1 MKILY
6 AIQGTGNGHVS
17 RAREIIPYLRKYGN
31 VDILISGTHAE
42 VDVGAEVKY
51 RFDGFGFVF
60 GSKGGVDFR
69 ETWKRFNLR
78 KFITDVKNLPV
89 REYDVVINDFEPVCA
104 WSCKLYR
111 KFSVGMSHQS
121 AYLSHKTPKITGFH
135 WGKIIMNHYAP
146 ASDYVTFHF
155 EKYDHFIHTP
165 VIRNEIRNLKPQNSG
180 HYTVYL
186 PAYSDEFILDK
197 VKEIPGSNWQ
207 IFSKHSK
214 QHYKTNNAEVFP
226 INNVLFQKSLAN
238 CEGLLTGGG
247 FEGPAE
253 ALYLGKKLLAVPM
266 HHQYEQQCNALALEK
281 LGVPVI
287 WKEHTFLE
295 KLKNWVASSQ
305 RIEIFFPDETEYI
318 IKNIIEKYGS
328 ESFNKKL

>member
-1 MKILY
+1 MK
-6 AIQGTGNGHVS
+6 
-17 RAREIIPYLRKYGN
+17 
-31 VDILISGTHAE
+31 E
-42 VDVGAEVKY
+42 VPD
-51 RFDGFGFVF
+51 
-60 GSKGGVDFR
+60 
-69 ETWKRFNLR
+69 
-78 KFITDVKNLPV
+78 
-89 REYDVVINDFEPVCA
+89 
-104 WSCKLYR
+104 
-111 KFSVGMSHQS
+111 
-121 AYLSHKTPKITGFH
+121 
-135 WGKIIMNHYAP
+135 
-146 ASDYVTFHF
+146 
-155 EKYDHFIHTP
+155 
-165 VIRNEIRNLKPQNSG
+165 
-180 HYTVYL
+180 
-186 PAYSDEFILDK
+186 
-197 VKEIPGSNWQ
+197 SNWQ

-295 KLKNWVASSQ
+295 KLKNWVASSE

-318 IKNIIEKYGS
+318 IRNIIEKYGY